1 MRLYL
6 RLLVAAVVAYG
17 LVGVVGLVLA
27 QHWHLLAAGGIL
39 FVRMLAVR

>member
-1 MRLYL
+1 MTLYS
-6 RLLVAAVVAYG
+6 RLLVAAVVAYD

-39 FVRMLAVR
+39 FVRMLAVH